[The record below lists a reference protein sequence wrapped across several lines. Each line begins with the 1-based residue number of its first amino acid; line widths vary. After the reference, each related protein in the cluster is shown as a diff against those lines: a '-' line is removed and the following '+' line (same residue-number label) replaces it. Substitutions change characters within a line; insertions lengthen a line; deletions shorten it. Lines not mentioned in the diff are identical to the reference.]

1 MRGALGE
8 DWKDESRV
16 SRTENPP
23 QQEEATVSRLLA
35 DLEIDDACQ
44 DFLARRIV
52 ELGGSPPPQPIVQY
66 LDAPTDPE
74 DEDWSDY
81 TVCVVLREEDEMERD
96 RR

>member
-1 MRGALGE
+1 M
-8 DWKDESRV
+8 
-16 SRTENPP
+16 
-23 QQEEATVSRLLA
+23 SRLLA

-66 LDAPTDPE
+66 LDALPDPD

-81 TVCVVLREEDEMERD
+81 TVRMARGEEEMERD